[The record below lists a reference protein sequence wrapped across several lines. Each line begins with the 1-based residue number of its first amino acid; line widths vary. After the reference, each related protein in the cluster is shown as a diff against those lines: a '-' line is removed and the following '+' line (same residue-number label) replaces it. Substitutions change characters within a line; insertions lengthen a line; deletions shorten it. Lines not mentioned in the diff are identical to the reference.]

1 MILAE
6 QPDKRIILALQ
17 HETSY
22 PACSDAIKILTRK
35 DPTLEIELLK
45 NFGRANIYNS
55 VRTTW
60 LRQKANSKMI

>member
-6 QPDKRIILALQ
+6 QPDKSIILALQ

-35 DPTLEIELLK
+35 DPTLESYYKRILDVPTYIIRGEQP
-45 NFGRANIYNS
+45 G
-55 VRTTW
+55 
-60 LRQKANSKMI
+60 